1 MPPTSNSNKQSSR
14 KPRIPRKII
23 KPLIYAYIILIL
35 GLIVLATISF
45 FTYVKIPRV
54 EVQRI
59 DPFKPACII
68 NAKHR
73 GQFQATVYR
82 TYIQPK
88 ARNITVTATNPETNK
103 TIGTWKLKMPPGAVA
118 TITGQT
124 TAKCVQITVYVEGKQ
139 ADQLKICQ
147 NTRH

>member
-1 MPPTSNSNKQSSR
+1 MPPPNSKRGDQ
-14 KPRIPRKII
+14 KPRIPKKIL
-23 KPLIYAYIILIL
+23 KPIIYAYLIFIS

-54 EVQRI
+54 EVKRI

-68 NAKHR
+68 NAKHK

-88 ARNITVTATNPETNK
+88 ARNITVTATDPQTNT

-118 TITGQT
+118 TINGQT
-124 TAKCVQITVYVEGKQ
+124 TAKCIKITVYVEGVQ
-139 ADQLKICQ
+139 VDQIKICQ
-147 NTRH
+147 NTRS

>member
-1 MPPTSNSNKQSSR
+1 MHMPHSSAYAIICLHISKKIL
-14 KPRIPRKII
+14 KPILYI
-23 KPLIYAYIILIL
+23 YIIFIS
-35 GLIVLATISF
+35 GLIVLAIISF

-73 GQFQATVYR
+73 GQFQVTVYR

-88 ARNITVTATNPETNK
+88 ARNITVTATDPETNK

-124 TAKCVQITVYVEGKQ
+124 TAKCVQITVYVEGEK
-139 ADQLKICQ
+139 ADQLKICR
-147 NTRH
+147 NTPH